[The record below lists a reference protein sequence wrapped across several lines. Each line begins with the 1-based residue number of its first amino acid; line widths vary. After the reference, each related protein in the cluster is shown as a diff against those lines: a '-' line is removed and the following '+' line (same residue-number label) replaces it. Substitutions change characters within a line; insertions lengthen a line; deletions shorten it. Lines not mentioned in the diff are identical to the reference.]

1 MAKYSI
7 KCSRCGAPI
16 QWNKTALNVSC
27 EYCGQPVN
35 QFKKEDSF
43 KIKFGSFFNKIPFPS
58 KEKIRDK
65 CKVLLSK
72 QNVLSESQL
81 ELVERNLKIFFLS
94 LIHI

>member
-35 QFKKEDSF
+35 KFKKDSF
-43 KIKFGSFFNKIPFPS
+43 KNKFGSFFNKIPFPS
-58 KEKIRDK
+58 STEIRGFSTCK
-65 CKVLLSK
+65 CKSVQSRAVLFR
-72 QNVLSESQL
+72 V
-81 ELVERNLKIFFLS
+81 
-94 LIHI
+94 